1 MGHSLPTLNLELYD
15 LLNFSW
21 KRTIVLREIK
31 TISVIEIYEEINQR
45 YTVFLMYLHQE
56 MDSRLASGGQR

>member
-1 MGHSLPTLNLELYD
+1 M
-15 LLNFSW
+15 
-21 KRTIVLREIK
+21 LREIK